1 MTEPAEGP
9 RPQRQTLTPYLT
21 VANAAG
27 AIEFYGRA
35 FGARDLDRQAAPDGR
50 LLHAV
55 LEFGTTRLFLS
66 DEFPGMDGCRS
77 PQRLGGTTWCPWRP

>member
-9 RPQRQTLTPYLT
+9 RPQSQALTPYLT

-35 FGARDLDRQAAPDGR
+35 FDHEWSIGTRVEGLSSEERGRRFQEAFGAPAP
-50 LLHAV
+50 A
-55 LEFGTTRLFLS
+55 
-66 DEFPGMDGCRS
+66 
-77 PQRLGGTTWCPWRP
+77 